1 VATASAVHLLRQKY
15 TTVPAVFSSR
25 KAPVADVKTALEA
38 GALDVLIKR
47 TDRSTT
53 RRAAASVRSWPR
65 TARVGVWA
73 GAASSPDLRY
83 TAGREDSTMRTDPVP
98 GSRLPDVELPDHRR
112 RPVRLSALA
121 NGYPLVVSFYRGY
134 W

>member
-1 VATASAVHLLRQKY
+1 MATASAVHLLRQKY

-38 GALDVLIKR
+38 GALDVLIKPH
-47 TDRSTT
+47 RSLDNAEGGSI
-53 RRAAASVRSWPR
+53 RESWPR

-83 TAGREDSTMRTDPVP
+83 TAGRGGTPQCAPIPS
-98 GSRLPDVELPDHRR
+98 
-112 RPVRLSALA
+112 LA
-121 NGYPLVVSFYRGY
+121 AGFPM
-134 W
+134 